1 MVGVVGSN
9 PIAPTNYN
17 HIGMALGRGRLS
29 ELAMPV
35 ITLPD
40 GSKRTFDGP
49 VTPMAVA
56 ESIGPGLAKATICAR
71 IDGELKDASDVIEQD
86 ANLALITA
94 KDPEGLEVIR
104 HSFAHLIGHAA
115 QQLFPGIKMAIGPVI
130 DNGFYYDVD
139 YERQLTPEDIDAL
152 EARIAE
158 LVKTDYPVVKQWA
171 TRDEAISAFTAR
183 DASYKLEIIRDDIPD
198 DGSLIGLYHHEEY
211 LDMCRGPHVPNT
223 RFLRHFK
230 LTNVT
235 GAYWRGKV
243 ENKQLQRIY
252 GLAFNSKA
260 DLDAH
265 LKFLEE
271 AAKRDHRNLAKTL
284 DLFHLQE
291 EAPGMVFWHPNG
303 WSIYRVLEDYIRD
316 RLEHAGYQ
324 EIRTPQLVDQKLW
337 EASGHWDKYQEN
349 MFVTSSES
357 RDYAV
362 KPMNCPCHVQ
372 IYNKKITSYRELP
385 IRLAEFGSCHRNEP
399 SGSLHGLMRVRNFVQ
414 DDAHI
419 FCTEDQITDEVKT
432 FNQLLTEVYHDMGFD
447 EMIVRIS
454 TRPEKRVGDDATWDK
469 SEKALMDALDE
480 LGVAWEELPGEGA
493 FYGPKIEYSL
503 KDCLGR
509 VWQCGTMQ
517 VDFSM
522 PGRLD
527 AEYVAEDGSRQVP
540 VMLHRAILGSLERFV
555 GILLENTAGF
565 LPPWLSPTQA
575 VVLTIT
581 DAQHEYARKV
591 EKMLVAQGFRVK
603 SDLRNEKIGYKIR
616 HHTLQRVPYL
626 LVIGDKEVEN
636 QQVAVRTRAGEDLG
650 AIDLEVFADR
660 LNRDISLR
668 GRFDMDTETQ

>member
-1 MVGVVGSN
+1 
-9 PIAPTNYN
+9 
-17 HIGMALGRGRLS
+17 
-29 ELAMPV
+29 MPV

-40 GSKRTFDGP
+40 GSKREFDRP
-49 VTPMAVA
+49 ISAITVA
-56 ESIGPGLAKATICAR
+56 ESIGAGLAKATICAR
-71 IDGELKDASDVIEQD
+71 VNGDLKDASDTIEQD
-86 ANLALITA
+86 SNLSLLTG
-94 KDPEGLEVIR
+94 KDPEALDVIR
-104 HSFAHLIGHAA
+104 HSFAHLIGHAGK
-115 QQLFPGIKMAIGPVI
+115 QLFPGIKMAIGPVI
-130 DNGFYYDVD
+130 KHGFYYDID
-139 YERQLTPEDIDAL
+139 YERQLTPDDIDSI
-152 EARIAE
+152 ENKIQE
-158 LVKTDYPVVKQWA
+158 LVKQDYPVIKQWA
-171 TRDEAISAFTAR
+171 SRAEALEVFKERDET
-183 DASYKLEIIRDDIPD
+183 YKLQIIEQDIPD
-198 DGSLIGLYHHEEY
+198 DGEPIGLYYHQEY
-211 LDMCRGPHVPNT
+211 IDMCRGPHVPNT

-235 GAYWRGKV
+235 GAYWRGNV
-243 ENKQLQRIY
+243 NNKQLQRIY
-252 GLAFNSKA
+252 GIAFTSKQ
-260 DLDAH
+260 DLEAH

-271 AAKRDHRNLAKTL
+271 AAKRDHRNLGKTL

-303 WSIYRVLEDYIRD
+303 WSIYRVLEDYIRE
-316 RLEHAGYQ
+316 RLEQAGYQ
-324 EIRTPQLVDQKLW
+324 EIRTPQLVDQRLW
-337 EASGHWDKYQEN
+337 EASGHWGKYQEN

-419 FCTEDQITDEVKT
+419 FCTEEQVLDEVKS

-447 EMIVRIS
+447 EVIVRIS
-454 TRPEKRVGDDATWDK
+454 TRPEKRVGDDLTWDK
-469 SEKALMDALDE
+469 AEKALSDALDE
-480 LGVAWEELPGEGA
+480 LGVEWEELPGEGA

-509 VWQCGTMQ
+509 IWQCGTMQ

-527 AEYVAEDGSRQVP
+527 AEYIAEDGSKNIP

-555 GILLENTAGF
+555 GIILENTAGL
-565 LPPWLSPTQA
+565 LPPWLSPTQVA
-575 VVLTIT
+575 VLTIT
-581 DAQHEYARKV
+581 DSQHDYAKQV
-591 EKMLVAQGFRVK
+591 EKILITRGFRVK

-636 QQVAVRTRAGEDLG
+636 QQVAVRTRSGNDLG
-650 AIDLEVFADR
+650 ALDLEVFVDR
-660 LNRDISLR
+660 LQRNIGLR
-668 GRFDMDTETQ
+668 GRFGIEAETE

>member
-1 MVGVVGSN
+1 M
-9 PIAPTNYN
+9 PI
-17 HIGMALGRGRLS
+17 
-29 ELAMPV
+29 

-40 GSKRTFDGP
+40 GSKREFEGP
-49 VTPMAVA
+49 VCAMDIA
-56 ESIGPGLAKATICAR
+56 ESIGPGLAKATICASV
-71 IDGELKDASDVIEQD
+71 DGELKDVSDSISHDASVS
-86 ANLALITA
+86 LITA

-104 HSFAHLIGHAA
+104 HSFAHLIGHAGK
-115 QQLFPGIKMAIGPVI
+115 QLFPGIKMAIGPVI
-130 DNGFYYDVD
+130 EHGFYYDVD
-139 YERQLTPEDIDAL
+139 YERQLTLDDLEAL
-152 EARIAE
+152 ETRIQE
-158 LVKTDYPVVKQWA
+158 LVKTDYPVIKRWA
-171 TRDEAISAFTAR
+171 SREEAIAEFNERAEP
-183 DASYKLEIIRDDIPD
+183 YKLEIIEQDIPD
-198 DGSLIGLYHHEEY
+198 DGHAIGLYHHQEY
-211 LDMCRGPHVPNT
+211 VDMCRGPHVHNT

-235 GAYWRGKV
+235 GAYWRGNV
-243 ENKQLQRIY
+243 NNKQLQRIY
-252 GLAFNSKA
+252 GIAFTSKQ

-303 WSIYRVLEDYIRD
+303 WTVYRVLEDYIRD
-316 RLEHAGYQ
+316 RLEHSGYQ
-324 EIRTPQLVDQKLW
+324 EIRTPQLVDQRLW

-432 FNQLLTEVYHDMGFD
+432 FNKLLTEVYRDMGFD
-447 EMIVRIS
+447 DMIVRIS
-454 TRPEKRVGDDATWDK
+454 TRPEKRVGDDETWDK
-469 SEKALMDALDE
+469 AEKALSDALDE
-480 LGVAWEELPGEGA
+480 LGVEWEELAGEGA

-522 PGRLD
+522 PGRLG
-527 AEYVAEDGSRQVP
+527 AEYVAEDGSKQTP

-555 GILLENTAGF
+555 GILLENTMGW

-581 DAQHEYARKV
+581 DSQHEYAKNV
-591 EKMLVAQGFRVK
+591 EKILVAQGLRVK

-626 LVIGDKEVEN
+626 LVVGDKEVEN
-636 QQVAVRTRAGEDLG
+636 QQVAVRTRSGEDLG
-650 AIDLEVFADR
+650 AMGLQAFADKLHSEIR
-660 LNRDISLR
+660 MR
-668 GRFDMDTETQ
+668 GRFVTGSEAG

>member
-1 MVGVVGSN
+1 MVEVVGSI
-9 PIAPTNYN
+9 PIAPTKYN
-17 HIGMALGRGRLS
+17 HIGRPLVQVARS
-29 ELAMPV
+29 ELEMPI

-40 GSKRTFDGP
+40 GSKREFEGP
-49 VTPMAVA
+49 VCAMDIA
-56 ESIGPGLAKATICAR
+56 ESIGPGLAKATICASV
-71 IDGELKDASDVIEQD
+71 DGELKDVSDSISHDASVS
-86 ANLALITA
+86 LITA
-94 KDPEGLEVIR
+94 RDPEGLEVIR
-104 HSFAHLIGHAA
+104 HSFAHLIGHAGK
-115 QQLFPGIKMAIGPVI
+115 QLFPGIKMAIGPVI
-130 DNGFYYDVD
+130 EHGFYYDVD
-139 YERQLTPEDIDAL
+139 YERQLTLDDLEAL
-152 EARIAE
+152 ETRIQE
-158 LVKTDYPVVKQWA
+158 LVKTDYPVIKRWA
-171 TRDEAISAFTAR
+171 SREEAIAEFNERAEP
-183 DASYKLEIIRDDIPD
+183 YKLEIIEQDIPD
-198 DGSLIGLYHHEEY
+198 DGHAIGLYHHQEY
-211 LDMCRGPHVPNT
+211 VDMCRGPHVHNT

-235 GAYWRGKV
+235 GAYWRGNV
-243 ENKQLQRIY
+243 NNKQLQRIY
-252 GLAFNSKA
+252 GIAFTSKQ

-303 WSIYRVLEDYIRD
+303 WTVYRVLEDYIRD
-316 RLEHAGYQ
+316 RLEHSGYQ
-324 EIRTPQLVDQKLW
+324 EIRTPQLVDQRLW

-432 FNQLLTEVYHDMGFD
+432 FNKLLTEVYRDMGFD
-447 EMIVRIS
+447 DMIVRIS
-454 TRPEKRVGDDATWDK
+454 TRPEKRVGDDETWDK
-469 SEKALMDALDE
+469 AEKALSDALDE
-480 LGVAWEELPGEGA
+480 LGVEWEELPGEGA

-522 PGRLD
+522 PGRLG
-527 AEYVAEDGSRQVP
+527 AEYVAEDGSKQTP

-555 GILLENTAGF
+555 GILLENTMGCALLIT
-565 LPPWLSPTQA
+565 LPPIQ
-575 VVLTIT
+575 
-581 DAQHEYARKV
+581 
-591 EKMLVAQGFRVK
+591 
-603 SDLRNEKIGYKIR
+603 
-616 HHTLQRVPYL
+616 
-626 LVIGDKEVEN
+626 
-636 QQVAVRTRAGEDLG
+636 
-650 AIDLEVFADR
+650 
-660 LNRDISLR
+660 
-668 GRFDMDTETQ
+668 

>member
-1 MVGVVGSN
+1 M
-9 PIAPTNYN
+9 PI
-17 HIGMALGRGRLS
+17 
-29 ELAMPV
+29 

-40 GSKRTFDGP
+40 GSKREFEGP
-49 VTPMAVA
+49 VCAMDIA
-56 ESIGPGLAKATICAR
+56 ESIGPGLAKATICASV
-71 IDGELKDASDVIEQD
+71 DGELKDVSDSISHDASVS
-86 ANLALITA
+86 LITA
-94 KDPEGLEVIR
+94 RDPEGLEVIR
-104 HSFAHLIGHAA
+104 HSFAHLIGHAGK
-115 QQLFPGIKMAIGPVI
+115 QLFPGIKMAIGPVI
-130 DNGFYYDVD
+130 EHGFYYDVD
-139 YERQLTPEDIDAL
+139 YERQLTLDDL
-152 EARIAE
+152 EVLETRIQE
-158 LVKTDYPVVKQWA
+158 LVKTDYPVIKRWA
-171 TRDEAISAFTAR
+171 SREEAIAEFNERAEP
-183 DASYKLEIIRDDIPD
+183 YKLEIIEQDIPD
-198 DGSLIGLYHHEEY
+198 DGHAIGLYHHQEY
-211 LDMCRGPHVPNT
+211 VDMCRGPHVHNT

-235 GAYWRGKV
+235 GAYWRGNV
-243 ENKQLQRIY
+243 NNKQLQRIY
-252 GLAFNSKA
+252 GIAFTSKQ

-303 WSIYRVLEDYIRD
+303 WTVYRVLEDYIRD
-316 RLEHAGYQ
+316 RLEHSGYQ
-324 EIRTPQLVDQKLW
+324 EIRTPQLVDQRLW

-432 FNQLLTEVYHDMGFD
+432 FNKLLTEVYRDMGFD
-447 EMIVRIS
+447 DMIVRIS
-454 TRPEKRVGDDATWDK
+454 TRPEKRVGDDETWDK
-469 SEKALMDALDE
+469 AEKALSDALDE
-480 LGVAWEELPGEGA
+480 LGVEWEELPGEGA

-522 PGRLD
+522 PGRLG
-527 AEYVAEDGSRQVP
+527 AEYVAEDGSKQTP

-555 GILLENTAGF
+555 GILLENTMGW

-581 DAQHEYARKV
+581 DSQHEYAKNV
-591 EKMLVAQGFRVK
+591 EKILAAQGLRVK

-626 LVIGDKEVEN
+626 LVVGDKEVEN
-636 QQVAVRTRAGEDLG
+636 QQVAVRTRSGEDLG
-650 AIDLEVFADR
+650 AMGLQAFANKLHSEIR
-660 LNRDISLR
+660 MR
-668 GRFDMDTETQ
+668 GRFVTGSEAG

>member
-1 MVGVVGSN
+1 M
-9 PIAPTNYN
+9 PI
-17 HIGMALGRGRLS
+17 
-29 ELAMPV
+29 

-40 GSKRTFDGP
+40 GSKREFEGP
-49 VTPMAVA
+49 VCAMDIA
-56 ESIGPGLAKATICAR
+56 ESIGPGLAKATICASV
-71 IDGELKDASDVIEQD
+71 DGELKDVSDTISHD
-86 ANLALITA
+86 AIVSLITA

-104 HSFAHLIGHAA
+104 HSFAHLIGHAGK
-115 QQLFPGIKMAIGPVI
+115 QLFPGIKMAIGPVI
-130 DNGFYYDVD
+130 EHGFYYDVD
-139 YERQLTPEDIDAL
+139 YERQLTLDDLEAL
-152 EARIAE
+152 ETRIQE
-158 LVKTDYPVVKQWA
+158 LVKTDYPVIKRWA
-171 TRDEAISAFTAR
+171 SREEAIAEFNERAEP
-183 DASYKLEIIRDDIPD
+183 YKLEIIEQDIPD
-198 DGSLIGLYHHEEY
+198 DGHAIGLYHHQEY
-211 LDMCRGPHVPNT
+211 MDMCRGPHVHNT

-235 GAYWRGKV
+235 GAYWRGNV
-243 ENKQLQRIY
+243 NNKQLQRIY
-252 GLAFNSKA
+252 GIAFTSKQ

-303 WSIYRVLEDYIRD
+303 WTVYRVLEDYIRD
-316 RLEHAGYQ
+316 RLEHSGYQ
-324 EIRTPQLVDQKLW
+324 EIRTPQLVDQRLW

-432 FNQLLTEVYHDMGFD
+432 FNKLLTEVYRDMGFD
-447 EMIVRIS
+447 DMIVRIS
-454 TRPEKRVGDDATWDK
+454 TRPEKRVGDDETWDK
-469 SEKALMDALDE
+469 AEKALSDALDE
-480 LGVAWEELPGEGA
+480 LGVEWEELPGEGA

-522 PGRLD
+522 PGRLG
-527 AEYVAEDGSRQVP
+527 AEYVAEDGSKQTP

-555 GILLENTAGF
+555 GILLENTMGW

-581 DAQHEYARKV
+581 DSQHEYAKNV
-591 EKMLVAQGFRVK
+591 EKILAAQGLRVK

-626 LVIGDKEVEN
+626 LVVGDKEVEN
-636 QQVAVRTRAGEDLG
+636 QQVAVRTRSGEDFG
-650 AIDLEVFADR
+650 AMGLQAFADKLHSEIR
-660 LNRDISLR
+660 MR
-668 GRFDMDTETQ
+668 GRFVTGSEAG

>member
-1 MVGVVGSN
+1 M
-9 PIAPTNYN
+9 PI
-17 HIGMALGRGRLS
+17 
-29 ELAMPV
+29 

-40 GSKRTFDGP
+40 GSKREFEGP
-49 VTPMAVA
+49 VCAMDIA
-56 ESIGPGLAKATICAR
+56 ESIGPGLAKATICASV
-71 IDGELKDASDVIEQD
+71 DGELKDVSDSISHDASVS
-86 ANLALITA
+86 LITA
-94 KDPEGLEVIR
+94 RDPEGLEVIR
-104 HSFAHLIGHAA
+104 HSFAHLIGHAGK
-115 QQLFPGIKMAIGPVI
+115 QLFPGIKMAIGPVI
-130 DNGFYYDVD
+130 EHGFYYDVD
-139 YERQLTPEDIDAL
+139 YERQLTLDDLEAL
-152 EARIAE
+152 ETRIQE
-158 LVKTDYPVVKQWA
+158 LVKTDYPVIKRWA
-171 TRDEAISAFTAR
+171 SREEAIAEFNERAEP
-183 DASYKLEIIRDDIPD
+183 YKLEIIEQDIPD
-198 DGSLIGLYHHEEY
+198 DGHAIGLYHHQEY
-211 LDMCRGPHVPNT
+211 VDMCRGPHVHNT

-235 GAYWRGKV
+235 GAYWRGNV
-243 ENKQLQRIY
+243 NNKQLQRIY
-252 GLAFNSKA
+252 GIAFTSKQ

-303 WSIYRVLEDYIRD
+303 WTVYRVLEDYIRD
-316 RLEHAGYQ
+316 RLEHSGYQ
-324 EIRTPQLVDQKLW
+324 EIRTPQLVDQRLW

-432 FNQLLTEVYHDMGFD
+432 FNKLLTEVYRDMGFD
-447 EMIVRIS
+447 DMIVRIS
-454 TRPEKRVGDDATWDK
+454 TRPEKRVGDDETWDK
-469 SEKALMDALDE
+469 AEKALSDALDE
-480 LGVAWEELPGEGA
+480 LGVEWEELPGEGA

-522 PGRLD
+522 PGRLG
-527 AEYVAEDGSRQVP
+527 AEYVAEDGSKQTP

-555 GILLENTAGF
+555 GILLENTMGW

-581 DAQHEYARKV
+581 DSQHEYAKNV
-591 EKMLVAQGFRVK
+591 EKILAAQGLRVK

-626 LVIGDKEVEN
+626 LVVGDKEVEN
-636 QQVAVRTRAGEDLG
+636 QQVAVRTRSGEDLG
-650 AIDLEVFADR
+650 AMGLQAFANKLHSEIR
-660 LNRDISLR
+660 MR
-668 GRFDMDTETQ
+668 GRFVTGSEAG

>member
-1 MVGVVGSN
+1 M
-9 PIAPTNYN
+9 PI
-17 HIGMALGRGRLS
+17 
-29 ELAMPV
+29 

-40 GSKRTFDGP
+40 GSKREFEGP
-49 VTPMAVA
+49 VCAMDIA
-56 ESIGPGLAKATICAR
+56 ESIGPGLAKATICASV
-71 IDGELKDASDVIEQD
+71 DGELKDVSDTISHD
-86 ANLALITA
+86 AIVSLITA

-104 HSFAHLIGHAA
+104 HSFAHLIGHAGK
-115 QQLFPGIKMAIGPVI
+115 QLFPGIKMAIGPVI
-130 DNGFYYDVD
+130 EHGFYYDVD
-139 YERQLTPEDIDAL
+139 YERQLTLDDLEAL
-152 EARIAE
+152 ETRIHE
-158 LVKTDYPVVKQWA
+158 LVKTDYPVIKRWA
-171 TRDEAISAFTAR
+171 SREEAIAEFNERAEP
-183 DASYKLEIIRDDIPD
+183 YKLEIIEQDIPD
-198 DGSLIGLYHHEEY
+198 DGHAIGLYHHQEY
-211 LDMCRGPHVPNT
+211 MDMCRGPHVHNT

-235 GAYWRGKV
+235 GAYWRGDV
-243 ENKQLQRIY
+243 NNKQLQRIY
-252 GLAFNSKA
+252 GIAFTSKQ

-303 WSIYRVLEDYIRD
+303 WTVYRVLEDYIRD
-316 RLEHAGYQ
+316 RLEHSGYQ
-324 EIRTPQLVDQKLW
+324 EIRTPQLVDQRLW

-432 FNQLLTEVYHDMGFD
+432 FNKLLTEVYRDMGFD
-447 EMIVRIS
+447 DMIVRIS
-454 TRPEKRVGDDATWDK
+454 TRPEKRVGDDETWDK
-469 SEKALMDALDE
+469 AEKALSDALDE
-480 LGVAWEELPGEGA
+480 LGVEWEELPGEGA

-522 PGRLD
+522 PGRLG
-527 AEYVAEDGSRQVP
+527 AEYVAEDGSKQTP

-555 GILLENTAGF
+555 GILLENTMGW

-581 DAQHEYARKV
+581 DSQHEYAKNV
-591 EKMLVAQGFRVK
+591 EKILAAQGLRVK

-626 LVIGDKEVEN
+626 LVVGDKEVEN
-636 QQVAVRTRAGEDLG
+636 QQVAVRTRSGEDLG
-650 AIDLEVFADR
+650 AMGLQAFADKLHSEIR
-660 LNRDISLR
+660 MR
-668 GRFDMDTETQ
+668 GRFVTGSEAG

>member
-1 MVGVVGSN
+1 
-9 PIAPTNYN
+9 
-17 HIGMALGRGRLS
+17 
-29 ELAMPV
+29 MPV

-40 GSKRTFDGP
+40 GSKREFEGSIRSLD
-49 VTPMAVA
+49 VA
-56 ESIGPGLAKATICAR
+56 EAIGPGLAKASVCAR
-71 IDGELKDASDVIEQD
+71 VDGELKDLSDIINSNVNIS
-86 ANLALITA
+86 LITA
-94 KDPEGLEVIR
+94 KDPDGVDVIR
-104 HSFAHLIGHAA
+104 HTFAHLIGHAGK
-115 QQLFPGIKMAIGPVI
+115 QLFPGIKMAIGPVI
-130 DNGFYYDVD
+130 ENGFYYDID
-139 YERQLTPEDIDAL
+139 YDRQLNPDDLEAL
-152 EARIAE
+152 EKRIQE
-158 LVKTDYPVVKQWA
+158 LIKTDYPVVKRWA
-171 TRDEAISAFTAR
+171 SRDEALAEFKER
-183 DASYKLEIIRDDIPD
+183 DEPYKLEIIDRDIPD
-198 DGSLIGLYHHEEY
+198 DGSKIGLYHHQEY
-211 LDMCRGPHVPNT
+211 MDMCRGPHVPNT

-235 GAYWRGKV
+235 GAYWRGDPK
-243 ENKQLQRIY
+243 NKQLQRIY
-252 GLAFNSKA
+252 GVAFASKQE
-260 DLDAH
+260 LDAH
-265 LKFLEE
+265 LRFLEE

-303 WSIYRVLEDYIRD
+303 WIVYRVLEDYIRD

-324 EIRTPQLVDQKLW
+324 EIRTPQLVDQRLW

-372 IYNKKITSYRELP
+372 VYNKKITSYRELP

-419 FCTEDQITDEVKT
+419 FCTEDQINAEVKT
-432 FNQLLTEVYHDMGFD
+432 FNQLLTEVYYDMGFD

-469 SEKALMDALDE
+469 AETALSDALDS
-480 LGVAWEELPGEGA
+480 LGVEWDVSPGEGA

-509 VWQCGTMQ
+509 IWQCGTMQ

-522 PGRLD
+522 PGRLG
-527 AEYVAEDGSRQVP
+527 AEYVAEDGSKQIP

-565 LPPWLSPTQA
+565 LPPWLSPIQA
-575 VVLTIT
+575 AVLTIT
-581 DAQHEYARKV
+581 DSQHEYAKKV
-591 EKMLVAQGFRVK
+591 EKMLVAQGLRIK

-626 LVIGDKEVEN
+626 LVIGDKEVKN
-636 QQVAVRTRAGEDLG
+636 QQVAVRTRSGEDLG
-650 AIDLEVFADR
+650 AMSLKAFANR
-660 LNRDISLR
+660 LHGDIRLR
-668 GRFDMDTETQ
+668 GRFDIESEKE